1 MKEIQPISI
10 WANGTSQSANF
21 INAYVINDNLI
32 NSATFYYSLL
42 SSTTDGDGNVSS
54 IALSQGNLNMGG
66 TDYEDWGEAS
76 DINQEAYVWIT
87 TQLNLTLV

>member
-1 MKEIQPISI
+1 
-10 WANGTSQSANF
+10 
-21 INAYVINDNLI
+21 
-32 NSATFYYSLL
+32 
-42 SSTTDGDGNVSS
+42 
-54 IALSQGNLNMGG
+54 MGG

>member
-1 MKEIQPISI
+1 MKQIQPISI
-10 WANGTSQSANF
+10 WSNGTSQSANF
-21 INAYVINDNLI
+21 INAYIINDNLI

-42 SSTTDGDGNVSS
+42 ASTTDGDGNVSS
-54 IALSQGNLNMGG
+54 TQLSQGNLTMDG
-66 TDYEDWGEAS
+66 TDYENWGEAS

>member
-10 WANGTSQSANF
+10 WSNGTSQSENF
-21 INAYVINDNLI
+21 INAYVINDNLL

-54 IALSQGNLNMGG
+54 IQLSQGNLTMGG
-66 TDYEDWGEAS
+66 TDYENWGEAS

>member
-10 WANGTSQSANF
+10 WSNGTSQSANF

-32 NSATFYYSLL
+32 NNATFYYSLL

-54 IALSQGNLNMGG
+54 IQLSQGNLTMGG
-66 TDYEDWGEAS
+66 TDYENWGEAS

>member
-10 WANGTSQSANF
+10 WSNGTSHSANF
-21 INAYVINDNLI
+21 INAYVINDNLTD
-32 NSATFYYSLL
+32 SATFYYSLIA
-42 SSTTDGDGNVSS
+42 STTDIEGNTSS
-54 IALSQGNLNMGG
+54 IQLSQGNLTMGG
-66 TDYEDWGEAS
+66 VDYENWDTAV